1 MNLRMD
7 LRDILATN
15 LRRIRNETG
24 RTQEDMA
31 HLLGVS
37 ARYLGSIERGKV
49 SPSVTLL
56 GRFAEALGVNP
67 CELITPRKAGR

>member
-1 MNLRMD
+1 MD
-7 LRDILATN
+7 LREVLSTN

-24 RTQEDMA
+24 RTQEEMA

-37 ARYLGSIERGKV
+37 ARYLGSIERNRV

-56 GRFAEALGVNP
+56 GRFAAALRVDASV
-67 CELITPRKAGR
+67 LITPVKSDRQG